1 MRIHCHRHGPIG
13 IGILSFRGV
22 YFIGSKLMII
32 YVTDMYVLIILCYI
46 FVLYSC
52 KSNSV
57 ELLINIFLL
66 LSLHCDD
73 IVYFVA
79 RFRIVIYVLAIPT

>member
-1 MRIHCHRHGPIG
+1 
-13 IGILSFRGV
+13 
-22 YFIGSKLMII
+22 MII

-57 ELLINIFLL
+57 ELLIIMFLL
-66 LSLHCDD
+66 LLLLLLLLRLLL
-73 IVYFVA
+73 F
-79 RFRIVIYVLAIPT
+79 YVNEPHTESASPTEPMLPQ

>member
-13 IGILSFRGV
+13 IGIIYFRGV

-52 KSNSV
+52 KSNS
-57 ELLINIFLL
+57 
-66 LSLHCDD
+66 
-73 IVYFVA
+73 A
-79 RFRIVIYVLAIPT
+79 